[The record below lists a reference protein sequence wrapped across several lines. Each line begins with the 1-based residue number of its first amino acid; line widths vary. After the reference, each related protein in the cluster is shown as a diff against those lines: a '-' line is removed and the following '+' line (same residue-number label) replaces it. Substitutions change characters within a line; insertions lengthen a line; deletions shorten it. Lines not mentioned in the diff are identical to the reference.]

1 MPKKKGGRIC
11 AVIEIGSD
19 MVTMLIAQN
28 RSTGIDVLD
37 RLECFFDLEKETAT
51 TGRIGQ
57 ASILELCRIL
67 NGYRQEMEA
76 YGVEA
81 YRLFST
87 DFLRSADNFIFF
99 KSQLTERT
107 GLNLEII
114 SDEEEKALLYWQ
126 MQKAMASFDR
136 DKGDKYLYAVIGNES
151 LGLALQ
157 SVKRQRLR
165 QNLPVTVF
173 DVLQMREE
181 LAGDT
186 ELVSPV
192 MNEFLEDGLDGLDS
206 YGFRKS
212 VKTLVFADAEL
223 EAIARMCGVEIED
236 KRCMIPAEKLM
247 QLGQHLMEMMPENAG
262 KEYGLSIKQERAIYA
277 SSLIYNKLTELTG
290 VSVVNCA

>member
-1 MPKKKGGRIC
+1 MKRKRHC
-11 AVIEIGSD
+11 F
-19 MVTMLIAQN
+19 
-28 RSTGIDVLD
+28 TG
-37 RLECFFDLEKETAT
+37 
-51 TGRIGQ
+51 
-57 ASILELCRIL
+57 
-67 NGYRQEMEA
+67 
-76 YGVEA
+76 
-81 YRLFST
+81 
-87 DFLRSADNFIFF
+87 
-99 KSQLTERT
+99 
-107 GLNLEII
+107 
-114 SDEEEKALLYWQ
+114 Q

-212 VKTLVFADAEL
+212 VKRWSLP
-223 EAIARMCGVEIED
+223 MPNW
-236 KRCMIPAEKLM
+236 KRLR
-247 QLGQHLMEMMPENAG
+247 G
-262 KEYGLSIKQERAIYA
+262 
-277 SSLIYNKLTELTG
+277 
-290 VSVVNCA
+290 CAA